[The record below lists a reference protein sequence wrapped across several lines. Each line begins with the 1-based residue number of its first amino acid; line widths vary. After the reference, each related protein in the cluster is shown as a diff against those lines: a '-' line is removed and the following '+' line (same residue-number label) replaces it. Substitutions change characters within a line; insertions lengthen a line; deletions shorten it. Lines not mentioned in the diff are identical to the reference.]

1 MPRRKAAPIKMAIL
15 GGDLLVGRT
24 LEVALQGVGFDA
36 RFLNGSLLTED
47 PTEPLDEELRLVIF
61 APRMSAKRRKA
72 FLGHV
77 RGTAATAGV
86 PVLELVTASAASRN
100 GREELVG
107 LVAWPCPTEELERE
121 IEAALLNG
129 ADPQKW

>member
-1 MPRRKAAPIKMAIL
+1 VPRRKAAPIKMAIL

-24 LEVALQGVGFDA
+24 LEVALEGVGFDA

-86 PVLELVTASAASRN
+86 PVLELVTASATSRN

-107 LVAWPCPTEELERE
+107 LVA
-121 IEAALLNG
+121 
-129 ADPQKW
+129 

>member
-1 MPRRKAAPIKMAIL
+1 MA
-15 GGDLLVGRT
+15 
-24 LEVALQGVGFDA
+24 LEGVGFDA

-86 PVLELVTASAASRN
+86 PVLELVTASDVSPN
-100 GREELVG
+100 GRKEEGVG
-107 LVAWPCPTEELERE
+107 VVLWPCPTEDLTRR
-121 IEAALLNG
+121 IEAALLHTAG
-129 ADPQKW
+129 PE